1 MAKDKKNV
9 APVRL
14 EMLVTIVDKRKAD
27 FYEDLLQSFEIN
39 MQIIAAAKGTAE
51 EKMLEYLGLFN
62 NEKAVIFSIVR
73 EDRLDDLVAALEE
86 RFETVKGGKGIAVSI
101 PLSSIMGSSAYGF
114 LSNAVSVAQQA
125 E

>member
-73 EDRLDDLVAALEE
+73 EDRLDDIVAALEE

>member
-73 EDRLDDLVAALEE
+73 EDRLDDIVAALEE

-101 PLSSIMGSSAYGF
+101 PLSSIMGASAYGF

>member
-73 EDRLDDLVAALEE
+73 EDRLDDIVAALEE
-86 RFETVKGGKGIAVSI
+86 RFEAVKGGKGIAVSI
-101 PLSSIMGSSAYGF
+101 PLSSIMGASAYGF

>member
-27 FYEDLLQSFEIN
+27 FYEDLIQSFEIN

-73 EDRLDDLVAALEE
+73 EDRLDDIAAALEE
-86 RFETVKGGKGIAVSI
+86 RFESVKGGKGIAVSI
-101 PLSSIMGSSAYGF
+101 PLSSIMGASAYGF

>member
-73 EDRLDDLVAALEE
+73 EDRLDDIVAALEE
-86 RFETVKGGKGIAVSI
+86 RFESVKGGKGIAVSI
-101 PLSSIMGSSAYGF
+101 PLSSIMGASAYGF

>member
-27 FYEDLLQSFEIN
+27 FYEDLIQSFEIN

-73 EDRLDDLVAALEE
+73 EDRLDDIVAALEE

-101 PLSSIMGSSAYGF
+101 PLSSIMGASAYGF